1 MASLA
6 SNKLRAGLTLLG
18 IVIGVTAVITLMAM
32 GRGVQQS
39 IRDSIESLGSNL
51 LFVTPGLSES
61 GGGAFAFF
69 RGFGPVSDDSE
80 PLTMDDAYALL
91 DPAYAPS
98 VAAVA
103 PEKSPSAISGQVSAR
118 GNETFAEV
126 LGVTPEYESVRNHP
140 VGSGSFVSH
149 GHVLNNSMVAVLGGS
164 VAEELFGQ
172 RDPIGQTIRLNI
184 ESFRQTGP
192 GGGGEVL
199 DIGRLF
205 TVIGVLESQG
215 GFGPLGST
223 DYKVLVPITAVHY
236 RLSVDRTV
244 PGEISV
250 DTINVQ
256 VMDSDN
262 TESAKSEI
270 TTLLRL
276 RHRLTDEND
285 FTINDQQQTIETLE
299 ETTNVL
305 VLFLGSIA
313 GISLLVGGIGIM
325 NIMLVSVTERT
336 REIGI
341 RKAMGAKRRDILL
354 QFVVE
359 ASMLSLTG
367 GLVGLALGFGISRA
381 LDGRGDFG
389 PGGEFNMV
397 VTGDVA
403 LLAVIVSVAI
413 GLFFGIYP
421 AMRAARLHPI
431 DALRYE

>member
-1 MASLA
+1 MSSLA

-32 GRGVQQS
+32 GRGVQES
-39 IRDSIESLGSNL
+39 IRESIESLGSNL
-51 LFVTPGLSES
+51 LYVTPGLSES

-69 RGFGPVSDDSE
+69 RNFGGGAGDSE
-80 PLTMDDAYALL
+80 ALTMDDAYAML
-91 DPAYAPS
+91 DTAYAPS

-103 PEKSPSAISGQVSAR
+103 PEKSPSAVSGQVLAR

-126 LGVTPEYESVRNHP
+126 LGVTPEYEFVRNHP
-140 VGSGSFVSH
+140 IGSGSFISH
-149 GHVLNNSMVAVLGGS
+149 GHVLNNSMVAVIGAS

-172 RDPIGQTIRLNI
+172 RDPIGQTIRLNV
-184 ESFRQTGP
+184 ESFRVGP
-192 GGGGEVL
+192 GGLGDVL

-205 TVIGVLESQG
+205 TVIGVLESQEEG
-215 GFGPLGST
+215 IGPFGSA

-236 RLSVDRTV
+236 RLSIDRTV
-244 PGEISV
+244 PGEIRV

-256 VMDSDN
+256 AVDSDS
-262 TESAKSEI
+262 TESAEREI
-270 TTLLRL
+270 TALLRL
-276 RHRLTDEND
+276 RHRLTEEND
-285 FTINDQQQTIETLE
+285 FTVSDQQQTIETLE

-341 RKAMGAKRRDILL
+341 RKSMGAKRRDILL

-367 GLVGLALGFGISRA
+367 GLVGLALGFGISRV

-421 AMRAARLHPI
+421 ATRAARLHPI

>member
-1 MASLA
+1 MRRPWPPSR
-6 SNKLRAGLTLLG
+6 LRRARRPSPDRSR
-18 IVIGVTAVITLMAM
+18 
-32 GRGVQQS
+32 RGEKRPS
-39 IRDSIESLGSNL
+39 PRCWESTS
-51 LFVTPGLSES
+51 
-61 GGGAFAFF
+61 
-69 RGFGPVSDDSE
+69 
-80 PLTMDDAYALL
+80 
-91 DPAYAPS
+91 
-98 VAAVA
+98 
-103 PEKSPSAISGQVSAR
+103 
-118 GNETFAEV
+118 
-126 LGVTPEYESVRNHP
+126 EYESVRNHP
-140 VGSGSFVSH
+140 VSSGSFISH
-149 GHVLNNSMVAVLGGS
+149 GHVLNNSMVAVLGAS

-184 ESFRQTGP
+184 ESFRLGP

-215 GFGPLGST
+215 TLSFGT
-223 DYKVLVPITAVHY
+223 VDFKVLVPITAVHY
-236 RLSVDRTV
+236 RLSTDRTT
-244 PGEISV
+244 PGEIRV

-256 VMDSDN
+256 VVDSES
-262 TESAKSEI
+262 TESAKREI
-270 TTLLRL
+270 TALLRL

-341 RKAMGAKRRDILL
+341 RKSMGAKRRDILL

-367 GLVGLALGFGISRA
+367 GLIGLALGFGISRV

-403 LLAVIVSVAI
+403 LLAVVVSVAI

-421 AMRAARLHPI
+421 ATRAARLHPI

>member
-1 MASLA
+1 MA

-39 IRDSIESLGSNL
+39 IRQSIESLGSNL

-69 RGFGPVSDDSE
+69 GGSFSSLSDSE
-80 PLTMDDAYALL
+80 PLTMNDAYALL

-103 PEKSPSAISGQVSAR
+103 PEKRASSISGQVVAR
-118 GNETFAEV
+118 GNESFAEV

-140 VGSGSFVSH
+140 VESGAFISH
-149 GHVLNNSMVAVLGGS
+149 GHVQNSSMVAVLGAS

-172 RDPIGQTIRLNI
+172 RDPIGQTIRLNV
-184 ESFRQTGP
+184 ESFRQAGS
-192 GGGGEVL
+192 GGNVEVL
-199 DIGRLF
+199 NIGRLF
-205 TVIGVLESQG
+205 TVIGVLESLG
-215 GFGPLGST
+215 TRSFGT
-223 DYKVLVPITAVHY
+223 VDYKVLVPISTVHH
-236 RLSVDRTV
+236 RLSLDRTV
-244 PGEISV
+244 PGEIRV

-256 VMDSDN
+256 AVDS
-262 TESAKSEI
+262 ESTVSAEREI

-285 FTINDQQQTIETLE
+285 FTVSDQQQTIETLE

-341 RKAMGAKRRDILL
+341 RKAMGAKRRDILF
-354 QFVVE
+354 QFVSE

-367 GLVGLALGFGISRA
+367 GLAGLALGFGISRV

-403 LLAVIVSVAI
+403 LLAVVVSVAI

-421 AMRAARLHPI
+421 ATRAARLHPI

>member
-1 MASLA
+1 
-6 SNKLRAGLTLLG
+6 
-18 IVIGVTAVITLMAM
+18 
-32 GRGVQQS
+32 
-39 IRDSIESLGSNL
+39 
-51 LFVTPGLSES
+51 
-61 GGGAFAFF
+61 
-69 RGFGPVSDDSE
+69 
-80 PLTMDDAYALL
+80 
-91 DPAYAPS
+91 
-98 VAAVA
+98 
-103 PEKSPSAISGQVSAR
+103 
-118 GNETFAEV
+118 
-126 LGVTPEYESVRNHP
+126 
-140 VGSGSFVSH
+140 
-149 GHVLNNSMVAVLGGS
+149 
-164 VAEELFGQ
+164 
-172 RDPIGQTIRLNI
+172 
-184 ESFRQTGP
+184 
-192 GGGGEVL
+192 
-199 DIGRLF
+199 
-205 TVIGVLESQG
+205 
-215 GFGPLGST
+215 
-223 DYKVLVPITAVHY
+223 
-236 RLSVDRTV
+236 
-244 PGEISV
+244 
-250 DTINVQ
+250 
-256 VMDSDN
+256 MDSDS
-262 TESAKSEI
+262 TESAKREI

-276 RHRLTDEND
+276 RHRLTEEND
-285 FTINDQQQTIETLE
+285 FTISDQQQTIEALE

>member
-1 MASLA
+1 MSSLA

-39 IRDSIESLGSNL
+39 IRSSIESLGSNL

-69 RGFGPVSDDSE
+69 RNFPGSSDGSE

-103 PEKSPSAISGQVSAR
+103 PERSPSAISGQVSAR

-126 LGVTPEYESVRNHP
+126 LGVTPEYESVRNHTI
-140 VGSGSFVSH
+140 GSGTFISH
-149 GHVLNNSMVAVLGGS
+149 GHVLNNSMVAVLGES

-172 RDPIGQTIRLNI
+172 RDPIGQTVRLNV
-184 ESFRQTGP
+184 ESFRPAGP
-192 GGGGEVL
+192 GGGMEAL
-199 DIGRLF
+199 NIGRLF

-215 GFGPLGST
+215 ILSFGT
-223 DYKVLVPITAVHY
+223 VDYKVLVPITTVHY
-236 RLSVDRTV
+236 RLSLDRTT
-244 PGEISV
+244 PGEIRV
-250 DTINVQ
+250 DTINLQAV
-256 VMDSDN
+256 DSDS
-262 TESAKSEI
+262 TESAKREI

-285 FTINDQQQTIETLE
+285 FTISDQQQTIETLE

-403 LLAVIVSVAI
+403 LLAVVVSVAI

>member
-1 MASLA
+1 MSSLA

-69 RGFGPVSDDSE
+69 RSFGGDFAVSE
-80 PLTMDDAYALL
+80 PLTMDDAYAML
-91 DPAYAPS
+91 DTAYAPS

-103 PEKSPSAISGQVSAR
+103 PEKSPSAVSGQVSAR
-118 GNETFAEV
+118 GKETFAEV
-126 LGVTPEYESVRNHP
+126 LGVTSEYESVRNHP
-140 VGSGSFVSH
+140 VSSGSFISH
-149 GHVLNNSMVAVLGGS
+149 GHVLNNSMVAVLGAS

-184 ESFRQTGP
+184 ESFRLGP

-215 GFGPLGST
+215 TLSFGT
-223 DYKVLVPITAVHY
+223 VDFKVLVPITAVHY
-236 RLSVDRTV
+236 RLSTDRTT
-244 PGEISV
+244 PGEIRV

-256 VMDSDN
+256 VVDSES
-262 TESAKSEI
+262 TESAKREI
-270 TTLLRL
+270 TALLRL

-341 RKAMGAKRRDILL
+341 RKSMGAKRRDILL

-367 GLVGLALGFGISRA
+367 GLIGLALGFGISRV

-421 AMRAARLHPI
+421 ATRAARLHPI

>member
-1 MASLA
+1 MSSLA

-39 IRDSIESLGSNL
+39 IRSSIESLGSNL

-69 RGFGPVSDDSE
+69 RNFPGSSDGSE

-103 PEKSPSAISGQVSAR
+103 PERSPSAISGQVSAR

-126 LGVTPEYESVRNHP
+126 LGVTPEYESVRNHTI
-140 VGSGSFVSH
+140 GSGTFISH
-149 GHVLNNSMVAVLGGS
+149 GHVLNNSMVTVLGES

-172 RDPIGQTIRLNI
+172 RDPIGQTVRLNV
-184 ESFRQTGP
+184 ESFQAGP
-192 GGGGEVL
+192 GGGETL
-199 DIGRLF
+199 NIGRLF

-215 GFGPLGST
+215 ILSFGT
-223 DYKVLVPITAVHY
+223 VDYKVLVPITTVHY
-236 RLSVDRTV
+236 RLSLDRTT
-244 PGEISV
+244 PGEIRV
-250 DTINVQ
+250 DTINLQAV
-256 VMDSDN
+256 DSDS
-262 TESAKSEI
+262 TESAKREI

-285 FTINDQQQTIETLE
+285 FTISDQQQTIETLE

-403 LLAVIVSVAI
+403 LLAVVVSVAI

>member
-1 MASLA
+1 MSSLA

-39 IRDSIESLGSNL
+39 IRSSIESLGSNL

-69 RGFGPVSDDSE
+69 RNFPGSSDGSE

-103 PEKSPSAISGQVSAR
+103 PERSPSAISGQVSAR

-126 LGVTPEYESVRNHP
+126 LGVTPEYESVRNHTIA
-140 VGSGSFVSH
+140 SGTFISH
-149 GHVLNNSMVAVLGGS
+149 GHVLNNSMVAVLGES

-172 RDPIGQTIRLNI
+172 RDPIGQTVRLNV
-184 ESFRQTGP
+184 ESFQAGP
-192 GGGGEVL
+192 GGGETL
-199 DIGRLF
+199 NIGRLF

-215 GFGPLGST
+215 ILSFGT
-223 DYKVLVPITAVHY
+223 VDYKVLVPITTVHY
-236 RLSVDRTV
+236 RLSLDRTT
-244 PGEISV
+244 PGEIRV
-250 DTINVQ
+250 DTINLQAV
-256 VMDSDN
+256 DSDS
-262 TESAKSEI
+262 TESAKREI

-285 FTINDQQQTIETLE
+285 FTISDQQQTIETLE

>member
-1 MASLA
+1 MSSLA

-39 IRDSIESLGSNL
+39 IRSSIESLGSNL
-51 LFVTPGLSES
+51 LYVTPGLSET

-69 RGFGPVSDDSE
+69 RTFGGGSGDSE
-80 PLTMDDAYALL
+80 PLTMDDAYAML
-91 DPAYAPS
+91 DIAYAPS

-103 PEKSPSAISGQVSAR
+103 PEKSPSAVSGQVLAR

-126 LGVTPEYESVRNHP
+126 LGVTPEYEFVRNHP
-140 VGSGSFVSH
+140 IGSGSFISH
-149 GHVLNNSMVAVLGGS
+149 GHVLNNSMVAVIGAS
-164 VAEELFGQ
+164 VSEELFGQ
-172 RDPIGQTIRLNI
+172 RDPVGQTIRLNI
-184 ESFRQTGP
+184 ESFRLGP

-205 TVIGVLESQG
+205 TVIGVLESQEQG
-215 GFGPLGST
+215 IGPFGSV
-223 DYKVLVPITAVHY
+223 DYKVLVPITTVHY
-236 RLSVDRTV
+236 RLSLDRTV

-256 VMDSDN
+256 AVDSDS
-262 TESAKSEI
+262 TESAKREI
-270 TTLLRL
+270 TALLRL

-305 VLFLGSIA
+305 VMFLASIA

-341 RKAMGAKRRDILL
+341 RKSMGAKRRDILL
-354 QFVVE
+354 QFVME

-367 GLVGLALGFGISRA
+367 GLIGLALGFGISRV

-421 AMRAARLHPI
+421 ATRAARLHPI

>member
-1 MASLA
+1 MSSLA

-39 IRDSIESLGSNL
+39 IRSSIESLGSNL

-69 RGFGPVSDDSE
+69 RGFGGSSDGSD

-103 PEKSPSAISGQVSAR
+103 PEKSASAVSGQVSAR

-126 LGVTPEYESVRNHP
+126 LGVTHEYKSVRNHP
-140 VGSGSFVSH
+140 IGSGSFISH
-149 GHVLNNSMVAVLGGS
+149 GHVLNNSMVAVLGES

-172 RDPIGQTIRLNI
+172 RDPIGQTVRLNI
-184 ESFRQTGP
+184 ESFQAGP
-192 GGGGEVL
+192 GGGETL
-199 DIGRLF
+199 NIGRLF

-215 GFGPLGST
+215 ISSFGT
-223 DYKVLVPITAVHY
+223 VDYKVLVPITTVHY
-236 RLSVDRTV
+236 RLSLDRTT
-244 PGEISV
+244 PGEIRV
-250 DTINVQ
+250 DTINLQAV
-256 VMDSDN
+256 DSDS
-262 TESAKSEI
+262 TESAKREI

-276 RHRLTDEND
+276 RHRLTEEND
-285 FTINDQQQTIETLE
+285 FTISDQQQTIEALE

>member
-1 MASLA
+1 
-6 SNKLRAGLTLLG
+6 
-18 IVIGVTAVITLMAM
+18 
-32 GRGVQQS
+32 
-39 IRDSIESLGSNL
+39 
-51 LFVTPGLSES
+51 
-61 GGGAFAFF
+61 
-69 RGFGPVSDDSE
+69 
-80 PLTMDDAYALL
+80 MDDAYALL

-103 PEKSPSAISGQVSAR
+103 PEKSASAISGQVSAR

-126 LGVTPEYESVRNHP
+126 LGVTPSTKSVRNHP
-140 VGSGSFVSH
+140 IGSGSFISH
-149 GHVLNNSMVAVLGGS
+149 GHVLNNSMVAVLGES

-172 RDPIGQTIRLNI
+172 RDPIGQTVRLNI
-184 ESFRQTGP
+184 ESFQAGP
-192 GGGGEVL
+192 GGGETL
-199 DIGRLF
+199 NIGRLF

-215 GFGPLGST
+215 ISDRSAPT
-223 DYKVLVPITAVHY
+223 DYKVLVPITTVHY
-236 RLSVDRTV
+236 RLSIDRTV
-244 PGEISV
+244 PGEIRV
-250 DTINVQ
+250 DTINLQ
-256 VMDSDN
+256 AMDSDS
-262 TESAKSEI
+262 TESAKREI

-285 FTINDQQQTIETLE
+285 FTISDQQQTIETLE

-381 LDGRGDFG
+381 LDGQR
-389 PGGEFNMV
+389 
-397 VTGDVA
+397 
-403 LLAVIVSVAI
+403 
-413 GLFFGIYP
+413 
-421 AMRAARLHPI
+421 
-431 DALRYE
+431 